1 MHQTKKVATPSA
13 QTFLQPSA
21 PIKSVR
27 HPAIAARPHQPQH
40 APADPDTTHLLDPNS
55 GPTAAPADDTRH
67 RFRSRPVPA
76 APARTGSEHPPRA
89 RRRRRAQPRRWPALR
104 FAADIRTEDPA
115 PRFAATR
122 KHPHSAAARKHP
134 ALGPQRSNRADCS
147 GCSGRT
153 DRSCR
158 PLHSA
163 PPFPS
168 SHPNRAIPET
178 RRPETSPGPRLP
190 AAESCFTPRFPFF
203 TRPDPANATRVPLTP
218 RRYRSEAPAATRHKF
233 PQPSETPLAPPL
245 HHPPGPRKR
254 STTPVDT
261 AASPLGSPRGNPA
274 QVPATVRPKSP
285 RQPARMTLRRPPG
298 PRASIFFF
306 AAAIPS
312 AQGPKPLSEHFPHP
326 ERSAFTAVLLLFMD
340 YFFIFASIGK

>member
-1 MHQTKKVATPSA
+1 MHQTKRVAVSSA

-40 APADPDTTHLLDPNS
+40 APADPDTTHSIDPNS

-76 APARTGSEHPPRA
+76 APARTGSGHPPRA
-89 RRRRRAQPRRWPALR
+89 RRRRRAQ
-104 FAADIRTEDPA
+104 
-115 PRFAATR
+115 
-122 KHPHSAAARKHP
+122 
-134 ALGPQRSNRADCS
+134 
-147 GCSGRT
+147 
-153 DRSCR
+153 
-158 PLHSA
+158 
-163 PPFPS
+163 
-168 SHPNRAIPET
+168 
-178 RRPETSPGPRLP
+178 
-190 AAESCFTPRFPFF
+190 
-203 TRPDPANATRVPLTP
+203 P

-285 RQPARMTLRRPPG
+285 RQSARMTLRRPPG

>member
-1 MHQTKKVATPSA
+1 MHQTKRVAVSSA

-104 FAADIRTEDPA
+104 SAADIRTEDPA

-147 GCSGRT
+147 GCSGEPTEPTAPAGPFIPRRLFPQAT
-153 DRSCR
+153 PTAQSRR
-158 PLHSA
+158 PAVRKHPRARGCLPLKA
-163 PPFPS
+163 A
-168 SHPNRAIPET
+168 SHP
-178 RRPETSPGPRLP
+178 
-190 AAESCFTPRFPFF
+190 
-203 TRPDPANATRVPLTP
+203 
-218 RRYRSEAPAATRHKF
+218 
-233 PQPSETPLAPPL
+233 
-245 HHPPGPRKR
+245 
-254 STTPVDT
+254 
-261 AASPLGSPRGNPA
+261 GSHF
-274 QVPATVRPKSP
+274 S
-285 RQPARMTLRRPPG
+285 PARTPQTQH
-298 PRASIFFF
+298 AS
-306 AAAIPS
+306 
-312 AQGPKPLSEHFPHP
+312 
-326 ERSAFTAVLLLFMD
+326 R
-340 YFFIFASIGK
+340 

>member
-104 FAADIRTEDPA
+104 SAADIRTEDPA

-147 GCSGRT
+147 GCSDRT

-168 SHPNRAIPET
+168 SHPNRAIP
-178 RRPETSPGPRLP
+178 
-190 AAESCFTPRFPFF
+190 
-203 TRPDPANATRVPLTP
+203 
-218 RRYRSEAPAATRHKF
+218 
-233 PQPSETPLAPPL
+233 
-245 HHPPGPRKR
+245 
-254 STTPVDT
+254 
-261 AASPLGSPRGNPA
+261 
-274 QVPATVRPKSP
+274 
-285 RQPARMTLRRPPG
+285 
-298 PRASIFFF
+298 
-306 AAAIPS
+306 
-312 AQGPKPLSEHFPHP
+312 
-326 ERSAFTAVLLLFMD
+326 
-340 YFFIFASIGK
+340 

>member
-1 MHQTKKVATPSA
+1 MHQTKRVAVSSA

-76 APARTGSEHPPRA
+76 APARTGSGHPPRA

-104 FAADIRTEDPA
+104 SAADIRTEDPA

-190 AAESCFTPRFPFF
+190 AAESCFTPRFPF
-203 TRPDPANATRVPLTP
+203 
-218 RRYRSEAPAATRHKF
+218 S
-233 PQPSETPLAPPL
+233 
-245 HHPPGPRKR
+245 
-254 STTPVDT
+254 
-261 AASPLGSPRGNPA
+261 
-274 QVPATVRPKSP
+274 
-285 RQPARMTLRRPPG
+285 PARPPQTQHD
-298 PRASIFFF
+298 AC
-306 AAAIPS
+306 
-312 AQGPKPLSEHFPHP
+312 
-326 ERSAFTAVLLLFMD
+326 
-340 YFFIFASIGK
+340 

>member
-1 MHQTKKVATPSA
+1 MHQTKRVAVSSA

-55 GPTAAPADDTRH
+55 GPTAARQTTHVIGSEAARFPQPRH
-67 RFRSRPVPA
+67 VPVPSIR
-76 APARTGSEHPPRA
+76 PEPGGGK
-89 RRRRRAQPRRWPALR
+89 AQPRRWPALR
-104 FAADIRTEDPA
+104 SAADIRTEDPA

-218 RRYRSEAPAATRHKF
+218 RRHRSEAPAATRHKF
-233 PQPSETPLAPPL
+233 PQPPETPLAPPL
-245 HHPPGPRKR
+245 H
-254 STTPVDT
+254 
-261 AASPLGSPRGNPA
+261 
-274 QVPATVRPKSP
+274 
-285 RQPARMTLRRPPG
+285 RPPG

>member
-1 MHQTKKVATPSA
+1 MHQTKRVAVSSA

-67 RFRSRPVPA
+67 RLRSRPVPA

-104 FAADIRTEDPA
+104 SAADIRTEDPA

-203 TRPDPANATRVPLTP
+203 TRPDPANAARRLLTP
-218 RRYRSEAPAATRHKF
+218 RRHRSEVPAATRHKF
-233 PQPSETPLAPPL
+233 PQQSVP
-245 HHPPGPRKR
+245 
-254 STTPVDT
+254 
-261 AASPLGSPRGNPA
+261 SPRGNP
-274 QVPATVRPKSP
+274 
-285 RQPARMTLRRPPG
+285 
-298 PRASIFFF
+298 
-306 AAAIPS
+306 
-312 AQGPKPLSEHFPHP
+312 P
-326 ERSAFTAVLLLFMD
+326 E
-340 YFFIFASIGK
+340 

>member
-27 HPAIAARPHQPQH
+27 HPAIATRD
-40 APADPDTTHLLDPNS
+40 APADPDTTHSIDPNS

-67 RFRSRPVPA
+67 RLRSRPVPA
-76 APARTGSEHPPRA
+76 APARTGSGHPPRA

-104 FAADIRTEDPA
+104 SAADIRTEDPA

-178 RRPETSPGPRLP
+178 RRPEISPDPRLP

-233 PQPSETPLAPPL
+233 PQPPETPLAPPL
-245 HHPPGPRKR
+245 HRPPGPRKR

-261 AASPLGSPRGNPA
+261 AASPLGSPRGNP
-274 QVPATVRPKSP
+274 
-285 RQPARMTLRRPPG
+285 
-298 PRASIFFF
+298 
-306 AAAIPS
+306 
-312 AQGPKPLSEHFPHP
+312 P
-326 ERSAFTAVLLLFMD
+326 E
-340 YFFIFASIGK
+340 

>member
-1 MHQTKKVATPSA
+1 MYQTKRVAVSSA

-76 APARTGSEHPPRA
+76 APARTGSGHPPRA
-89 RRRRRAQPRRWPALR
+89 RRRRAQPRRWPALR
-104 FAADIRTEDPA
+104 SAADIRTEDPA

-261 AASPLGSPRGNPA
+261 AASPLGSPRDNPA

-285 RQPARMTLRRPPG
+285 RQSARMTLRRPPG

>member
-1 MHQTKKVATPSA
+1 MHQTKRVAVSSA

-104 FAADIRTEDPA
+104 SAADIRTEDPA

-218 RRYRSEAPAATRHKF
+218 PATARKSSRQPGTSSHSRQKHRSLHRSTARPDPANAARRLLTPRRHRSEVPAATRHKF
-233 PQPSETPLAPPL
+233 PQQSVP
-245 HHPPGPRKR
+245 
-254 STTPVDT
+254 
-261 AASPLGSPRGNPA
+261 SPRGNP
-274 QVPATVRPKSP
+274 
-285 RQPARMTLRRPPG
+285 
-298 PRASIFFF
+298 
-306 AAAIPS
+306 
-312 AQGPKPLSEHFPHP
+312 P
-326 ERSAFTAVLLLFMD
+326 E
-340 YFFIFASIGK
+340 

>member
-1 MHQTKKVATPSA
+1 MHQTKRVAVSSA

-67 RFRSRPVPA
+67 RLRSRPVPA
-76 APARTGSEHPPRA
+76 APARTGSGHPPRA
-89 RRRRRAQPRRWPALR
+89 RRRKGTTAPIVPAVPANRLNR
-104 FAADIRTEDPA
+104 PLLPA
-115 PRFAATR
+115 PSRF
-122 KHPHSAAARKHP
+122 
-134 ALGPQRSNRADCS
+134 
-147 GCSGRT
+147 
-153 DRSCR
+153 
-158 PLHSA
+158 
-163 PPFPS
+163 FPS
-168 SHPNRAIPET
+168 SHPNRTNPET
-178 RRPETSPGPRLP
+178 RRPETSPDPRLP

-218 RRYRSEAPAATRHKF
+218 RRHRSEAPAATRHKF
-233 PQPSETPLAPPL
+233 PQPPETPLAPPL
-245 HHPPGPRKR
+245 HRPPGPRKR

-285 RQPARMTLRRPPG
+285 RQSARMTLRRPPG

>member
-1 MHQTKKVATPSA
+1 MHQTKRVAVSSA

-104 FAADIRTEDPA
+104 SAADIRTEDPA

-158 PLHSA
+158 PLRA
-163 PPFPS
+163 FFPQATPTAQS
-168 SHPNRAIPET
+168 RRPAVRKHPRARGCLPLKAASHPG
-178 RRPETSPGPRLP
+178 SH
-190 AAESCFTPRFPFF
+190 F
-203 TRPDPANATRVPLTP
+203 
-218 RRYRSEAPAATRHKF
+218 
-233 PQPSETPLAPPL
+233 
-245 HHPPGPRKR
+245 HPPGPRKR
-254 STTPVDT
+254 NTRPVNI
-261 AASPLGSPRGNPA
+261 APLPLGSPRGNPA
-274 QVPATVRPKSP
+274 QVPTAVRNTARSTAPP
-285 RQPARMTLRRPPG
+285 PARTPQTQHD
-298 PRASIFFF
+298 AC
-306 AAAIPS
+306 
-312 AQGPKPLSEHFPHP
+312 
-326 ERSAFTAVLLLFMD
+326 
-340 YFFIFASIGK
+340 